1 MKYIRVI
8 LIVLVVV
15 LAAVAQGFSRT
26 AAQTGAALGLIIV
39 SVPAVLLAVAAA
51 FSRAKQ
57 RTYQQVF
64 SPQKADTALS
74 LLSAVCLAIGGV
86 LQLMQG
92 GLVWAGLGI
101 LCMLGAFGLAMG
113 AIYRQR
119 GKNPPARCYV
129 PAVLFYA
136 LRLFRDFRHWMVD
149 PAILDYCFLLF
160 AVISFMLAAYHMGA
174 FSFDRGDSRALT
186 FFALS
191 GVYFC
196 AASTGFIS
204 LKADG
209 FVFGGSALW
218 LLACLLQM
226 SGYMQA
232 QKPAQSPAEEQ

>member
-1 MKYIRVI
+1 MPIPS
-8 LIVLVVV
+8 LT
-15 LAAVAQGFSRT
+15 ASSPFTSSSAPASR
-26 AAQTGAALGLIIV
+26 
-39 SVPAVLLAVAAA
+39 
-51 FSRAKQ
+51 R
-57 RTYQQVF
+57 R
-64 SPQKADTALS
+64 
-74 LLSAVCLAIGGV
+74 
-86 LQLMQG
+86 
-92 GLVWAGLGI
+92 
-101 LCMLGAFGLAMG
+101 
-113 AIYRQR
+113 
-119 GKNPPARCYV
+119 KNPPARCFV
-129 PAVLFYA
+129 PVVLFYA
-136 LRLFRDFRHWMVD
+136 LRLFRDFRQWMVD

-160 AVISFMLAAYHMGA
+160 ALISFMLAAYHMGA

-226 SGYMQA
+226 TGYRQA